1 LVLIGFACS
10 AAWAQD
16 QHPDGTPSGSAFS
29 AASELSKT
37 VMPMD
42 ERLRGDHW
50 TVEARDEIAGTVS
63 TATSVVTEV
72 TPTDTGM
79 RVDTVR
85 PDKTIGEDFRIYD
98 RSWNAIRSGAWQYFP
113 YDGNTAIQTPLT
125 VGKTWTFQLRRG

>member
-1 LVLIGFACS
+1 
-10 AAWAQD
+10 
-16 QHPDGTPSGSAFS
+16 
-29 AASELSKT
+29 
-37 VMPMD
+37 MD

-72 TPTDTGM
+72 TPMNTGM
-79 RVDTVR
+79 RVDIVR

-98 RSWNAIRSGAWQYFP
+98 RSWNAIRSGGWPYFP

-125 VGKTWTFQLRRG
+125 VGKTWAFQLRRG